1 MACREYDVEL
11 VVAVE
16 PYKIAQWAKG
26 VEDIEV
32 ERWNLD
38 ELKVHEN
45 VEVESE
51 VFEEV
56 PSRYVDIYIIGGRVV
71 KDRRVIP
78 KVYKEFVK
86 EIMERTCKNLK
97 GKA

>member
-45 VEVESE
+45 VEVAFE
-51 VFEEV
+51 VF
-56 PSRYVDIYIIGGRVV
+56 YDIGGLQGIRKQDNE
-71 KDRRVIP
+71 KDMQKI
-78 KVYKEFVK
+78 
-86 EIMERTCKNLK
+86 
-97 GKA
+97 